1 MLVQILIHLAEK
13 LAAMH
18 AAGLVHRDVK
28 PANSIWLPVEHEW
41 NLIDFGC
48 AAPAGEVC
56 QIMCTP
62 RFAAP
67 EIMEAI
73 RDQRSTMVC
82 CCRQYVISQN

>member
-28 PANSIWLPVEHEW
+28 PANSIWLPHKHEW

-48 AAPAGEVC
+48 AAKTGVDSP
-56 QIMCTP
+56 IMFTP
-62 RFAAP
+62 GYASP
-67 EIMEAI
+67 EIIAAVSNKV
-73 RDQRSTMVC
+73 QTMVC
-82 CCRQYVISQN
+82 PGSGS